1 MRITEVNIPASE
13 ITNGLEPVRMHRLG
27 QIVIIA
33 GKNGAGKTRLFSL
46 IKSVISSKPK
56 KSDIQN
62 YNYNIKNKHARI
74 VSENERIEIREQ
86 ALLEISNLQT
96 KEQIKND
103 ITASKSIIENL
114 NREIEHYTNHSN
126 WNYIQ
131 TEKIEP
137 IYRIVDFVPKVLGI
151 QEVCYMVKD
160 EIKSS
165 AQNVNNIGVEHLH
178 LGTYSRIQ
186 QIQSRWWN
194 ATHQNATIKK
204 EEINEAKEEYKRLN
218 DLLYIFLGTTLDINI
233 DGDATIFD
241 LPLGNQHLSDGQKIL
256 LQFCIAIHCQ
266 GKSLDELILFMDE
279 PENHL
284 HPSVI
289 IEIIDRLKTSTSK
302 GQIWIST
309 HSVPLISYFDPSC
322 IWYMDKN
329 KVSYAGNIPEV
340 VLKGLLGDEDRIAK
354 LQDFTNLP
362 GILALNRHAF
372 ESLFH
377 PNAVTTDKSDPQPLQ
392 IREEIKK
399 HLKDGTKIKVLDYG
413 AGKGRLLSNIVENNT
428 EAIETFNKWFDYVAY
443 DKFDSDKENCLA
455 VLERVYPDYQHR
467 YFNNFSDLFSKHNK
481 ESFDV
486 VILCNVLHEIDP
498 REWIDT
504 FDKSSNIAK
513 LLNDNGI
520 ALIVEDHAMPIGE
533 KAYQNGFI
541 VLNTS
546 DLKDL
551 FCAKSEEIE
560 VSDANGDGRLKA
572 HRIPKNCLVRITPSS
587 RIETLKA
594 INRTAREQISAIRK
608 ADINYKNGKKH
619 GYWVQ
624 QLANTTLAL
633 IELGE
638 PIN

>member
-1 MRITEVNIPASE
+1 M
-13 ITNGLEPVRMHRLG
+13 ITNGLEPVHMHKLG
-27 QIVIIA
+27 QIVILA
-33 GKNGAGKTRLFSL
+33 GKNGAGKTRLL
-46 IKSVISSKPK
+46 TLVKNIVRQKPHKTDIDNIKSVINRNNIQISSYKGNINHCT
-56 KSDIQN
+56 STIST
-62 YNYNIKNKHARI
+62 IKNLDETTIEFLSNSIKE
-74 VSENERIEIREQ
+74 SENNIASCNIEINKQRE
-86 ALLEISNLQT
+86 LGKWSYVQT
-96 KEQIKND
+96 DKLSD
-103 ITASKSIIENL
+103 DYSII
-114 NREIEHYTNHSN
+114 
-126 WNYIQ
+126 
-131 TEKIEP
+131 
-137 IYRIVDFVPKVLGI
+137 DFVPKQVSI
-151 QEVCYMVKD
+151 QEIRQMNKVDFFAYAGFIDKV
-160 EIKSS
+160 
-165 AQNVNNIGVEHLH
+165 GVEQTHV
-178 LGTYSRIQ
+178 GTYARIQ
-186 QIQSRWWN
+186 QIQTRWWN
-194 ATHQNATIKK
+194 ATHQKTTLLQSEIDNAI
-204 EEINEAKEEYKRLN
+204 EQYDRLN
-218 DLLYIFLGTTLDINI
+218 DLLYIFLGTRLGINI
-233 DGDATIFD
+233 DGDATIFGF
-241 LPLGNQHLSDGQKIL
+241 PLSNYHLSDGQKIL

-266 GKSLDELILFMDE
+266 EKSLDELILFMDE

-289 IEIIDRLKTSTSK
+289 IEIIDRLRSHTSK

-413 AGKGRLLSNIVENNT
+413 AGKGRLLSNIIENNT

-443 DKFDSDKENCLA
+443 DKFDSDKNDCLA
-455 VLERVYPDYQHR
+455 ALERVYPDYQDR
-467 YFNNFSDLFSKHNK
+467 YFNNFSDLFSKHDK

-486 VILCNVLHEIDP
+486 VILCNVLHEVDP
-498 REWIDT
+498 LDWIKT
-504 FDKSSNIAK
+504 FGSNGDVTN

-533 KAYQNGFI
+533 KAYQKGFI

-551 FCAKSEEIE
+551 FSASSAEIE
-560 VSDANGDGRLKA
+560 FSDAKNDGRLKA
-572 HRIPKNCLVRITPSS
+572 HRIPKQCLLRITPES
-587 RIETLKA
+587 RIKA
-594 INRTAREQISAIRK
+594 LQAVNKTAREEILKIRE
-608 ADINYKNGKKH
+608 ASVTYKNGKTH
-619 GYWVQ
+619 GYWIQ

-638 PIN
+638 PIK